1 MNRKALV
8 TLLAAAAVAAG
19 CGGGSDADA
28 ARSSMESFLA
38 AIGAGNGQR
47 ACSLLSSDAA
57 AALGNGNAAN
67 CAKVLSSATPQ
78 ERKLIGKLR
87 VKSVKVSGNHASVT
101 LDYSGA
107 PGLPHGNGPSSMI
120 KVSGAWKVQNIP

>member
-1 MNRKALV
+1 MKRKALC

-19 CGGGSDADA
+19 CGGSSDADA
-28 ARSSMESFLA
+28 ARSSMQSFLA
-38 AIGAGNGQR
+38 AIG
-47 ACSLLSSDAA
+47 D
-57 AALGNGNAAN
+57 GNAAN
-67 CAKVLSSATPQ
+67 CPKVLSSATPQ

-107 PGLPHGNGPSSMI
+107 PGLPHGNGPSSMV